1 MTEMIHDHAPER
13 SRLAPVLWVSLAF
26 IFLVSLP
33 NLIDPMIRHDDFPA
47 LLGYGDLFWNKTLHE
62 GRWINYIWHLREII
76 TPSWL
81 NFAVYQICWAIF
93 GACVAVAASPSD
105 RLRVCTALLATM
117 ILIAPPA
124 TIISG
129 WFNTLQLGLA
139 IVALYAVIVC
149 RCSERTSRF
158 LLPVFTV
165 PALMAYTTYPLLLLA
180 LCLVR
185 TRERSIRDL
194 FGLMVL
200 FSLSF
205 VGAML
210 ITYALNWY
218 VHGVFGI
225 PLAEWRAATP
235 AQTLADLWANAPWVK
250 DTFFIFVSISSFN
263 SDAVFFAHATCL
275 ALATLVIVC
284 RAPLEALY
292 LYAGLL
298 TGVAL
303 VTLQA
308 LKFGI
313 VVPARALLFFWV
325 FYSVILVRG
334 VQLLNIRA
342 SLAGRVGLGAV
353 IVLVINYAMQTHKS
367 YKAFHDWQIQTQN
380 VAERL
385 ANYPEPVYVVGQTKN
400 SQAGRDAGIQS
411 SHGFYFRIR
420 QLIGY
425 ELVICEIEEMDC
437 SDIDLEAIETDAVDD
452 WRITSLGGRTVLLVP
467 DVRAPEDYGP

>member
-93 GACVAVAASPSD
+93 AACVAVTASPAN
-105 RLRVCTALLATM
+105 RLTVYTAFIATM

-139 IVALYAVIVC
+139 MVALYAVIVC
-149 RCSERTSRF
+149 RCSEWTARL

-185 TRERSIRDL
+185 TRERSVRDL

-200 FSLSF
+200 FALSF

-225 PLAEWRAATP
+225 PLAEWREATP
-235 AQTLADLWANAPWVK
+235 AQTLADIWANIPWVK
-250 DTFFIFVSISSFN
+250 DTFVIFLSKSSFSSN
-263 SDAVFFAHATCL
+263 SVFYAHATCL
-275 ALATLVIVC
+275 ALATLVMVR

-303 VTLQA
+303 ITLQA

-334 VQLLNIRA
+334 VQLLNLRA

-353 IVLVINYAMQTHKS
+353 IILVINYAMQTHKI
-367 YKAFHDWQIQTQN
+367 YKGFHDWQVQTRV

-385 ANYPEPVYVVGQTKN
+385 AAYPEPIYVVGQTKN
-400 SQAGRDAGIQS
+400 SQAGRAASIQS

-420 QLIGY
+420 QLIGHDVV
-425 ELVICEIEEMDC
+425 LCEIEDMDC
-437 SDIDLEAIETDAVDD
+437 SDIDLKAIETDAVDD
-452 WRITSLGGRTVLLVP
+452 WHITSVDDRTVLF
-467 DVRAPEDYGP
+467 VREVRMPEDYGP